1 MPHIDE
7 TLYNQLVEY
16 FDNRADADGSSE
28 GYSANKEMKILS
40 ELKSA
45 EAEITWETV
54 HDFWR
59 SFIEYVPIV
68 VTDGKNNFTS
78 YGLREEMK
86 VALVWSDKKRAIK
99 AMHRLEKWKEKYKD
113 LLQQDKDFNE
123 NSIANID
130 NQ

>member
-1 MPHIDE
+1 
-7 TLYNQLVEY
+7 
-16 FDNRADADGSSE
+16 
-28 GYSANKEMKILS
+28 
-40 ELKSA
+40 
-45 EAEITWETV
+45 
-54 HDFWR
+54 
-59 SFIEYVPIV
+59 V

-99 AMHRLEKWKEKYKD
+99 AMQRLEKWKEKYKD
-113 LLQQDKDFNE
+113 LLEQGKDFNE